1 MIVFEAL
8 EKAKRNVYFSIDE
21 LIMFKRTK
29 HGDNLILYYSES
41 KGEYIVHRLQD
52 SGELI
57 YGSYRRTLESA
68 EKCFLERWC

>member
-21 LIMFKRTK
+21 LIMFRRTK
-29 HGDNLILYYSES
+29 HSDNLILYYSSS

-52 SGELI
+52 SGELL
-57 YGSYRRTLESA
+57 YGSYCNNLRDA
-68 EKCFLERWC
+68 EKRFLERCD